1 MRRSPQESI
10 AQLLVREEELFVELQ
25 QSLQR
30 ARQEREPGVMPRP
43 ATEPPPMSASPSQS
57 PTAGPPMGTAS
68 TWQSVPLDASS
79 STTTAGGFFEDEMRG
94 YRLLKAA
101 KLSTADKQYV
111 LTLTK
116 NSTQYFAIRRALRTL
131 FADGDT
137 VDDVRVKKAHGMQ
150 KNGMKIGMV
159 IGMNGR
165 RRKMSTGQTME
176 MDGVK
181 MDGPVGTLGTM
192 TGTKLH
198 LQHLL

>member
-1 MRRSPQESI
+1 
-10 AQLLVREEELFVELQ
+10 
-25 QSLQR
+25 
-30 ARQEREPGVMPRP
+30 
-43 ATEPPPMSASPSQS
+43 
-57 PTAGPPMGTAS
+57 
-68 TWQSVPLDASS
+68 
-79 STTTAGGFFEDEMRG
+79 MRG